1 MVNSEIIDA
10 RMKSIQTVFTQEQI
24 QELQSRIKLLE
35 WTLKG
40 ITDFVYPTAAVVA
53 VALIAKHT
61 HP

>member
-1 MVNSEIIDA
+1 MP
-10 RMKSIQTVFTQEQI
+10 FWGG
-24 QELQSRIKLLE
+24 LQPRA

-53 VALIAKHT
+53 VALIATHT